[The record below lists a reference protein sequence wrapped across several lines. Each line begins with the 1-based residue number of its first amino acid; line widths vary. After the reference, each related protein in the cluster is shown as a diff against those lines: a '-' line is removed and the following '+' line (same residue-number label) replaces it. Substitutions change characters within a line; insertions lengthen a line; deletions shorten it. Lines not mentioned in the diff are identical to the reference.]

1 VHTGV
6 SGNLRFTR
14 CLHTGQTTEE
24 AAAAEEEH
32 GSSRHLG
39 PHSSRRLSS
48 HSLGG
53 KGGAAEAFEVEAPT
67 GWRRCFPARPPKE
80 EPKDPEVKQ
89 VGAAA
94 GPCASVGAPLPPL
107 SLGCLRLRAC
117 KRGQKCCAP

>member
-1 VHTGV
+1 M
-6 SGNLRFTR
+6 
-14 CLHTGQTTEE
+14 HTGQATEE
-24 AAAAEEEH
+24 AAEAEEH

-39 PHSSRRLSS
+39 PHSSHLSS

-89 VGAAA
+89 VTPQQGPAPRA
-94 GPCASVGAPLPPL
+94 GRPSPPL
-107 SLGCLRLRAC
+107 VSLGCLRLGAC
-117 KRGQKCCAP
+117 KGGRSALRCDCVQ